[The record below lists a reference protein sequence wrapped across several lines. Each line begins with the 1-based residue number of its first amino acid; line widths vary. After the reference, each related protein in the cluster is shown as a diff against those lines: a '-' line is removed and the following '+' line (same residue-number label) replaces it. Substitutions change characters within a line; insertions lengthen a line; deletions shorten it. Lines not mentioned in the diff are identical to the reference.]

1 MKWKIIS
8 GIILATVAA
17 GVAMNYKDIRRYV
30 RLSTM

>member
-8 GIILATVAA
+8 GIILAAVAA
-17 GVAMNYKDIRRYV
+17 GVALNYKDIRRYV